1 MSFDNGTGNKR
12 KKTYVSV
19 IALHHTCGE
28 ITPQKIIFDDGRT
41 YKIDRVI
48 ESRRASSTKVDG
60 FGTRYIIRIRNK
72 ETFLFHEEPLWFVE
86 EIDCAK

>member
-48 ESRRASSTKVDG
+48 ESRRASSTKVGG